1 MATTSERPY
10 FCYYVKNN
18 VLYFRHEDGRNGGEP
33 LNLKQ
38 ETKEQAVQ
46 RLTAQ
51 LGLINPIM
59 ARRRTDRSRTL
70 NPKARNKR
78 ASSTT
83 LDGSTWIN

>member
-59 ARRRTDRSRTL
+59 EDL
-70 NPKARNKR
+70 
-78 ASSTT
+78 TT
-83 LDGSTWIN
+83 TPATTPATTEKESI

>member
-1 MATTSERPY
+1 MATTQTLRPY

-46 RLTAQ
+46 RLTVQ
-51 LGLINPIM
+51 LGLINPILE
-59 ARRRTDRSRTL
+59 DL
-70 NPKARNKR
+70 
-78 ASSTT
+78 TT
-83 LDGSTWIN
+83 TPATTEKETI

>member
-1 MATTSERPY
+1 MYKLRPY

-46 RLTAQ
+46 RLTIQ
-51 LGLINPIM
+51 LGLINPILEDL
-59 ARRRTDRSRTL
+59 TFT
-70 NPKARNKR
+70 P
-78 ASSTT
+78 TT
-83 LDGSTWIN
+83 TEKESI